1 MDIPRE
7 FKDVCAQFHEGI
19 HLHCD
24 SIEDM
29 VRIALRLVDRRQ
41 GEVAMAFL
49 DELLSG
55 RYDADQLQDVWH
67 STSADIYFPKAE
79 ELLAVLTTM
88 QRLLLVKVGA
98 ER

>member
-1 MDIPRE
+1 
-7 FKDVCAQFHEGI
+7 
-19 HLHCD
+19 
-24 SIEDM
+24 
-29 VRIALRLVDRRQ
+29 
-41 GEVAMAFL
+41 MAFL